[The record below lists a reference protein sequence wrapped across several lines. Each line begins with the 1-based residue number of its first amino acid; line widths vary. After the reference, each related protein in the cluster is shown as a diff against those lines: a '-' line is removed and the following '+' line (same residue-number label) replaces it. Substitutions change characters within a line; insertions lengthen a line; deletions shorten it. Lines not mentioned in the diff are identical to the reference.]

1 MKDEMA
7 RQYRV
12 QMLQQRLNDLYREH
26 DRNPDDYKVNL
37 EIRDMKAELRR
48 LDNLWQPALYWF

>member
-1 MKDEMA
+1 MKDEMT

-12 QMLQQRLNDLYREH
+12 QMLQRRLNDLYREH

-37 EIRDMKAELRR
+37 EIRDLKSELRR
-48 LDNLWQPALYWF
+48 LDNLW

>member
-1 MKDEMA
+1 MKDEMT

-26 DRNPDDYKVNL
+26 ARNPDDYKVNL
-37 EIRDMKAELRR
+37 EIRDLKSELRR
-48 LDNLWQPALYWF
+48 LDNLW

>member
-12 QMLQQRLNDLYREH
+12 QMLQKRLNDLYREY

-37 EIRDMKAELRR
+37 EIRELKAELRR
-48 LDNLWQPALYWF
+48 LDNLW

>member
-12 QMLQQRLNDLYREH
+12 QMLQQRLNDLYREN

-37 EIRDMKAELRR
+37 EIRDLKAELRR
-48 LDNLWQPALYWF
+48 LDNLW